1 MRTRA
6 FAWRN
11 FLELLRDPMTI
22 GFGIGFP
29 LVLLGMMH
37 VIQQHIPVSMFA
49 IETLAPGIAAFG
61 LTFIALFSA
70 TLIAQDRSGS
80 LLLRLCAT
88 PMRARDFL
96 LGYML
101 PLFPMA
107 AMQMIVCYLAAG
119 ALGLLL
125 NFNTLISMIALLPA
139 AVLYI
144 AIGLLCG
151 ILLNVRQVG
160 GICGALLTNLCA
172 WLSGIW
178 FDISLLGD
186 GFARVAQVL
195 PFANAVDAARCAV
208 TGDFEGMVWPML
220 IVCGYAIVVLWIA
233 IRIFPRRLREGK
245 M

>member
-186 GFARVAQVL
+186 GFARVAHVL

-208 TGDFEGMVWPML
+208 NGDFEGMVWPML

>member
-208 TGDFEGMVWPML
+208 NGDFAGMVWPML
-220 IVCGYAIVVLWIA
+220 IVCGYAIVVHWIA

>member
-208 TGDFEGMVWPML
+208 NGDFAGMVWPML